1 MDLEG
6 SVPTTGP
13 PTSALAL
20 REDGKMIRGPTS
32 AMNSHSEY
40 SVVPVQL
47 FSAIWGFS
55 CKEEGA
61 IFGNFLSLAL
71 CLITASS
78 LVNLKIVCTPVL
90 IDDAL
95 QPCHICSVQVLNACV
110 PEDSPRSK
118 FQAHF
123 IVFCSPP
130 LPGHGK
136 NLTGYLF
143 LT

>member
-13 PTSALAL
+13 PTPALAL
-20 REDGKMIRGPTS
+20 REDSKMIWGPTS

-40 SVVPVQL
+40 SIVPVQL
-47 FSAIWGFS
+47 FSASRGFS

-61 IFGNFLSLAL
+61 IFGNFLFLAL

-78 LVNLKIVCTPVL
+78 LVNLKIVCNPVL
-90 IDDAL
+90 IDDRL

-110 PEDSPRSK
+110 PEDSLRRKVISK
-118 FQAHF
+118 L
-123 IVFCSPP
+123 ISLSSV
-130 LPGHGK
+130 L
-136 NLTGYLF
+136 LLF
-143 LT
+143 LVRVRTWPGIYF